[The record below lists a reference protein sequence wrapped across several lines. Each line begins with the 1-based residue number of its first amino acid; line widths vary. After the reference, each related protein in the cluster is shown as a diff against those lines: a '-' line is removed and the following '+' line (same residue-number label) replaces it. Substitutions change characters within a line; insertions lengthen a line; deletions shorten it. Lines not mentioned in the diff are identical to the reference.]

1 MFLFSQ
7 FPLVFFL
14 KKQRKS
20 SCFLRS
26 SVSFTLTFLG
36 LRNKRNFLQTMKTW
50 NVISFLVK
58 SQKRCFY
65 MLQFQQQKMPI
76 ISLCLQ
82 NNMVLKHLRLTGTSG
97 KYSIGK
103 NINYLL
109 NNNLPRHLV
118 NKAIFLRR
126 PKEKGRKWQTF
137 LGKVT
142 FNDIYL
148 GTLEVSEVI

>member
-1 MFLFSQ
+1 
-7 FPLVFFL
+7 
-14 KKQRKS
+14 
-20 SCFLRS
+20 
-26 SVSFTLTFLG
+26 
-36 LRNKRNFLQTMKTW
+36 
-50 NVISFLVK
+50 
-58 SQKRCFY
+58 
-65 MLQFQQQKMPI
+65 
-76 ISLCLQ
+76 
-82 NNMVLKHLRLTGTSG
+82 MVLKHLRLTGTSG

-148 GTLEVSEVI
+148 GTLEVSEVIWSKSQTENLFIPRDKTDEHVKLNNIKITRDSKEIPC